1 MSIDKKDNLEMW
13 VGIMQGSIDA
23 IQLSLA
29 EIKKAISDLRV
40 DITSNYV
47 TNNQLQLELKNVRDS
62 FEPVKQTVNSVVSQI
77 LKYTVGAMVG
87 AGGILLAMKD
97 SI

>member
-40 DITSNYV
+40 DIASNYV
-47 TNNQLQLELKNVRDS
+47 TNSQLQLELKNIRDA

>member
-40 DITSNYV
+40 DIASNYV
-47 TNNQLQLELKNVRDS
+47 TNNQLQLELKNIRDS